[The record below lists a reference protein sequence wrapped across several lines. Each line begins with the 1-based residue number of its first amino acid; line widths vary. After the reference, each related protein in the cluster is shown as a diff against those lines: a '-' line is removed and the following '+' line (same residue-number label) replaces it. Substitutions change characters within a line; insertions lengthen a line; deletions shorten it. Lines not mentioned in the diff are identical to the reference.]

1 MVKCYNQR
9 EETRRRDR
17 ETGLDTLKH
26 KIALVHNL
34 TVDGVP
40 LTVVNVQLE
49 CDMKVT
55 PWCDC
60 EGATKAAA
68 AGAAGAVGNNSNN
81 KKPKKKTNAH

>member
-17 ETGLDTLKH
+17 ATGLDTLRH
-26 KIALVHNL
+26 KIAKVHNL
-34 TVDGVP
+34 TLDGTQ

-49 CDMKVT
+49 CDASLT

-60 EGATKAAA
+60 EGA
-68 AGAAGAVGNNSNN
+68 
-81 KKPKKKTNAH
+81 PKDVKKT